1 MPDTHTEL
9 TSLIANRPALAKASL
24 IIHLP
29 AQSYQIFSNHS
40 GLLEDLEHYFG
51 RLSFWQDTCI
61 PLEDV
66 QPIKV
71 YVSNKQ
77 RELIAKTP
85 WIDWAREAGKTGR
98 KDAIFDLN
106 FQQQTLRLLHKVKT
120 DMVFVQPAA
129 GALPQASTN
138 NLPCMA
144 FGPADQHP
152 NQIINFILTQ
162 YLNQHLRE
170 NWLLGHAAGLQIN
183 GKGLAIAGL
192 SGGGKST
199 LMLHLLENGEHF
211 ISNDRVL
218 IRASSTGRLELRGI
232 PKQPR
237 INPGTIVHNP
247 RLHSLITAEQHQQFL
262 AMPNA
267 QLRALEM
274 KFDAPVDELY
284 WQHCYQPQTKLDY
297 LVILNWSATSTD
309 PTRIKH
315 TTLYD
320 SPELVAALMKSP
332 GPFYNDAQGNFLENG
347 ITPDPQNYLNHLGHV
362 PVLELNGKVDFE
374 KATDQVLANIDSQ
387 INL

>member
-1 MPDTHTEL
+1 MTHRSPVQTLQSLIDQTHQSAKHTVYFQLPNACYQL
-9 TSLIANRPALAKASL
+9 TSNDSDLLQALSEYFGPLIYKQPVTAITQTFEFYETQGQDTLIA
-24 IIHLP
+24 
-29 AQSYQIFSNHS
+29 Q
-40 GLLEDLEHYFG
+40 
-51 RLSFWQDTCI
+51 
-61 PLEDV
+61 
-66 QPIKV
+66 
-71 YVSNKQ
+71 
-77 RELIAKTP
+77 TP
-85 WIDWAREAGKTGR
+85 WVDWQREAGKTGR
-98 KDAIFDLN
+98 KDAIFDLTY
-106 FQQQTLRLLHKVKT
+106 QGEAIRLLHKVKT
-120 DMVFVQPAA
+120 GMVFVQPAFT
-129 GALPQASTN
+129 ASATTS
-138 NLPCMA
+138 LAAKA

-218 IRASSTGRLELRGI
+218 IRANSTGRLELRGI

-247 RLHSLITAEQHQQFL
+247 RLHSLITAEQHQHFL
-262 AMPNA
+262 AMPDE

-320 SPELVAALMKSP
+320 SPELVAALIKSP
-332 GPFYNDAQGNFLENG
+332 GPFYSDAQGNFLKNG
-347 ITPDPQNYLNHLGHV
+347 ITPDPQSYLDHLGQV